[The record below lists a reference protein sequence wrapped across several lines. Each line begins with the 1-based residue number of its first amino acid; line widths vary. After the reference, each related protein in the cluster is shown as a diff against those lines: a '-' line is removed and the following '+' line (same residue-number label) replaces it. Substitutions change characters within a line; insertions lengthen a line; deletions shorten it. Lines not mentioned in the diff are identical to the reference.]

1 METLLHPEIYS
12 CLVFKFES
20 AMDKTVEKNQ
30 KKKQRNKQKT
40 VYLDVAYLGLFN
52 L

>member
-30 KKKQRNKQKT
+30 KTTKKQTKN
-40 VYLDVAYLGLFN
+40 GLFRCC
-52 L
+52 LPRFI

>member
-20 AMDKTVEKNQ
+20 AMDKTVEKKPKNNKETN
-30 KKKQRNKQKT
+30 KKR
-40 VYLDVAYLGLFN
+40 FI
-52 L
+52 

>member
-20 AMDKTVEKNQ
+20 AMDETVEKKPKETN
-30 KKKQRNKQKT
+30 KKR
-40 VYLDVAYLGLFN
+40 FI
-52 L
+52 